1 MTDRSE
7 RAVGLF
13 LQGYSCAQSVFASFY
28 DVAGMDFEEALK
40 LSSSFGAG
48 MGRLREVCGAL
59 CAVFMIAGIRYGYSC
74 PSDMEVKT
82 EHYKLIQSL
91 AEKFRAENNSIIC
104 RDLLGLGA
112 GPDSPVPEERT
123 ADYYNNRPCVK
134 IIAFA
139 AELAGNLIAEKEAS
153 AGSAGTPEVSG

>member
-13 LQGYSCAQSVFASFY
+13 LQGHNCAQSVFASFH
-28 DVAGMDFEEALK
+28 DVADMDFETALK

-59 CAVFMIAGIRYGYSC
+59 SAVFMIAGIRYGYTS
-74 PSDMEVKT
+74 PSDMEAKT

-91 AEKFRAENNSIIC
+91 AEKFRAENKSIIC
-104 RDLLGLGA
+104 RDLLGLGP

-123 ADYYNNRPCVK
+123 AVYYKDRPCIG

-139 AELAGNLIAEKEAS
+139 AELAETLIAERDALAKS
-153 AGSAGTPEVSG
+153 AGMPEVSG

>member
-1 MTDRSE
+1 MTERSE

-13 LQGYSCAQSVFASFY
+13 LQGYNCAQSVFASFH
-28 DVAGMDFEEALK
+28 DAAGMDFKTALK

-59 CAVFMIAGIRYGYSC
+59 SAVFMIAGIRYGYTS
-74 PSDMEVKT
+74 PSDAEAKT

-91 AEKFRAENNSIIC
+91 AEKFKAENKSIIC

-112 GPDSPVPEERT
+112 GPDSPVPDERT
-123 ADYYNNRPCVK
+123 AAYYKDRPCLK
-134 IIAFA
+134 MIAFA
-139 AELAGNLIAEKEAS
+139 AELAETLMAERDVS
-153 AGSAGTPEVSG
+153 AGPAETPEVSR